1 MTVSFTRR
9 CVENMDVFNPEEFI
23 ESKVE
28 WLKREVGVGR
38 AIIALSGGVDSSVTA
53 VLGFKAIGDRLKAI
67 FLEDGFM
74 RIGESKRVVEV
85 FSKLGIRVEVYDV
98 QNEFIDALKGI
109 RDAEEKRRAFRETFY
124 GVFSRIAKSL
134 KTEVVLQGT
143 IAADV
148 VETRG
153 GVKTQ
158 HNVLE
163 QIGINPLERYGFRVL
178 EPLKELYKNQVREL
192 AKVLGLPDEIV
203 YRRPFPGPGL
213 SIRIVGEVTRE
224 KLDIVKKATLIVDEE
239 LADVKCFQAFPVLLE
254 GRATGLSKDG
264 FRKYGYMMALRV
276 VESEDAMT
284 AKYVKLDWNRLERV
298 RDRIID
304 EIPEVARVLYDI
316 TDKPPATIEFE

>member
-1 MTVSFTRR
+1 
-9 CVENMDVFNPEEFI
+9 MDVFNPEEFI
-23 ESKVE
+23 ERKVK

-98 QNEFIDALKGI
+98 QNEFIDSLKGI

-134 KTEVVLQGT
+134 KTEIVLQGT

-163 QIGINPLERYGFRVL
+163 QIGINQLERYGFRVL

-192 AKVLGLPDEIV
+192 AKALGLPDEIV

-254 GRATGLSKDG
+254 GRATGLSKDRS
-264 FRKYGYMMALRV
+264 RKYGYMIALRV

-284 AKYVKLDWNRLERV
+284 AKYVKLDWDRLEKV

-304 EIPEVARVLYDI
+304 EIPEVTRVLYDI

>member
-1 MTVSFTRR
+1 
-9 CVENMDVFNPEEFI
+9 MDRFSPEEFI

-28 WLKREVGVGR
+28 WLKKEVDVGR

-98 QNEFIDALKGI
+98 QDEFINALKGI

-124 GVFSRIAKSL
+124 GVFSRIAKGL

-163 QIGINPLERYGFRVL
+163 QIGINPLERYGFKVL

-192 AKVLGLPDEIV
+192 AKALGLPNEIV

-213 SIRIVGEVTRE
+213 SIRIVGEVSRE
-224 KLDIVKKATLIVDEE
+224 KLDIVKRATLIVDEE

-254 GRATGLSKDG
+254 GKATGLSKSG
-264 FRKYGYMMALRV
+264 SRKYGYMIALRV

-284 AKYVKLDWNRLERV
+284 AKYVKLDWSRIEKV

-304 EIPEVARVLYDI
+304 EIPEVTRVLYDV

>member
-1 MTVSFTRR
+1 
-9 CVENMDVFNPEEFI
+9 MDVFNPEEFI
-23 ESKVE
+23 ERKVK

-98 QNEFIDALKGI
+98 QNEFIDSLKGI

-134 KTEVVLQGT
+134 KTEIVLQGT

-192 AKVLGLPDEIV
+192 AKALGLPDEIV

-254 GRATGLSKDG
+254 GRATGLSKDRS
-264 FRKYGYMMALRV
+264 RKYGYMIALRV

-284 AKYVKLDWNRLERV
+284 AKYVKLDWDRLEKV

-304 EIPEVARVLYDI
+304 EIPEVTRVLYDI